1 MKQDYIVTYYRPM
14 LRKTFE
20 AAVTNFV
27 TREFPFL
34 QGTMIVTL
42 FVKELKKIVEA
53 YYPPI
58 PYLRPGQMVWVAV
71 DKKEKLGYK
80 KTITETKIRPVV
92 LTILDREDIL
102 KYMNR
107 VPLDQIQRDA
117 WARLLLEADEQGAV
131 LSEIDISTI
140 FKVYPDLI
148 SKGVRAYEK
157 EHQTILP
164 RRGTIHDLGR
174 SVSHKATICR
184 KKLTEN
190 KSTSQIAQ
198 ETHHT
203 PEAVDRYLKGL
214 SQVIFCTERGMSI
227 KDTSFITSMSE
238 GLVKQYT
245 KLAKSLKPDKI
256 NCLKHGSDGKET

>member
-1 MKQDYIVTYYRPM
+1 MKQDYRTTYYRPM

-20 AAVTNFV
+20 AAVTHFV

-34 QGTMIVTL
+34 RGTMIVNL
-42 FVKELKKIVEA
+42 FVKELKKLVEG
-53 YYPPI
+53 YYPPTS
-58 PYLRPGQMVWVAV
+58 YLRPGQMVWVAV
-71 DKKEKLGYK
+71 GKNEKLGYK
-80 KTITETKIRPVV
+80 KTVTETKIKPLV

-102 KYMNR
+102 KYMDR
-107 VPLDQIQRDA
+107 VPLDEIQQDT

-131 LSEIDISTI
+131 LSEIDVSTL

-148 SKGVRAYEK
+148 SKGVRVYER

-174 SVSHKATICR
+174 SVSHKAAICR
-184 KKLTEN
+184 KKITEN

-214 SQVIFCTERGMSI
+214 SQVIFCMERGMSI
-227 KDTSFITSMSE
+227 KDTSFITSMNE

-245 KLAKSLKPDKI
+245 KLANSLKPDKI
-256 NCLKHGSDGKET
+256 ESIKHATNAEKT